1 MKPKTAH
8 LESTPLKII
17 SNSQKGFK
25 INEEIKKIKDNI
37 TGNHARGKLVIH
49 RNCMSA
55 DVKKDIAA
63 KIDQVPENVKELR
76 RVLHKKKS
84 SLDLRSQE
92 SREMKIPLLVQAQRL
107 AYQCKRS
114 DLVGNKQPFLEDF
127 LN

>member
-8 LESTPLKII
+8 LDSTPLKII

-55 DVKKDIAA
+55 DVKKDNAA

-92 SREMKIPLLVQAQRL
+92 GREMKIPLLVEAQRL
-107 AYQCKRS
+107 AYQCKSS